1 MIDANLGTISRVRL
15 ARAFALARHIPN
27 SPDPQR
33 AQAIHAWAI
42 AMLCV
47 VRGGGQ

>member
-1 MIDANLGTISRVRL
+1 MIDANLGTIFRVRL
-15 ARAFALARHIPN
+15 ARAFALARHIPT
-27 SPDPQR
+27 SPNPHR

-42 AMLCV
+42 AVLCV